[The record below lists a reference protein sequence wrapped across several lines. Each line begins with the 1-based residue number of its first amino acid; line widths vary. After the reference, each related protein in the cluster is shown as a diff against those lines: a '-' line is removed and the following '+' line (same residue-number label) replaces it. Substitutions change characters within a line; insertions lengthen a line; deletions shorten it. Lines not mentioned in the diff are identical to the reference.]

1 MYQKNKL
8 LFIIFLL
15 LSAGSLKAQIISNS
29 PYSSYGIGEIN
40 PSGYSRNVGMGYTGV
55 SAPNNDFINIT
66 NPALL
71 YHNRLT
77 IFETGITGQ
86 YKRISNT
93 STSQRTGTV
102 SLSHLGIAFPVSRRS
117 TISVGL
123 RPYSAVNFNAVDSI
137 QVTKDPGSTD
147 QSNEFIRRST
157 QGTGG
162 TNQALLAAGYH
173 IGKGFSVGLQ
183 AAYLFGT
190 ISNTYSLTHDTLYT
204 TVLNSD
210 TRISSFVFKP
220 GISYRLK
227 VKNDVF
233 FNTGAT
239 YELASNL
246 NATRTRDSY
255 RPYGG
260 SSTNGVPNNDTIAQ
274 RGDISFPGAIRLGV
288 SFDRPYH
295 WTFAADVA
303 FEQWT
308 EFKRFGQA
316 ENSRNIINAGV
327 GAEWIPNINSL
338 GSYFN
343 VVTYR
348 AGLYYNQMPFIIHD
362 NRLNDFGINFGA
374 SFPVNKNLSN
384 INIALAVGQRGT
396 TSNNLIKEQ
405 YIRFN
410 LGFTLSD
417 RWFIK
422 NRVD

>member
-15 LSAGSLKAQIISNS
+15 LSAGSLKAQVISNS
-29 PYSSYGIGEIN
+29 PYSSYGIGEIY
-40 PSGYSRNVGMGYTGV
+40 PSGYSRNAGMGYTGV
-55 SAPNNDFINIT
+55 SAPSNEFINII

-77 IFETGITGQ
+77 IFETGVTGQ
-86 YKRISNT
+86 YKRISNA
-93 STSQRTGTV
+93 SASQRTGTA
-102 SLSHLGIAFPVSRRS
+102 SLSHLGLAFPVSRRS
-117 TISVGL
+117 TITVGL

-137 QVTKDPGSTD
+137 QVTKDPNSTD
-147 QSNEFIRRST
+147 QASEFIRRAT
-157 QGTGG
+157 EGTGG

-190 ISNTYSLTHDTLYT
+190 ISNTYSLIHDTLYN
-204 TVLNSD
+204 TVLSSQ
-210 TRISSFVFKP
+210 TRISSFTFKP

-227 VKNDVF
+227 IKNDVF

-255 RPYGG
+255 RSYGG
-260 SSTNGVPNNDTIAQ
+260 SPVANNDTIAQ
-274 RGDISFPGAIRLGV
+274 SGNISFPGAIRFGV

-303 FEQWT
+303 LDQWAG
-308 EFKRFGQA
+308 FSKFGQT
-316 ENSRNIINAGV
+316 ENSRNVINAGV

-348 AGLYYNQMPFIIHD
+348 GGLYYNQMPFIIHN

-384 INIALAVGQRGT
+384 INVAFAIGQRGT